1 MSQVCSPERAPAVA
15 GYFYPGEPDKLAATV
30 KSLLNAAERPG
41 TQEIIDKPLMIMVPH
56 AGYIYSGKVAAECLA
71 RTRLPE
77 TVFLLGPNHTGK
89 GQRLSVWPGGCWRTP
104 LGSVPVD
111 EGLVKL
117 LTDSDAGFAPDTAAH
132 VGDHCLEVVL
142 PFLQV
147 LVPTVRIVPISV
159 AWPDLKGLKRAAE
172 VLTLALE
179 ALEAEGRAACMLVS
193 SDMSHFLRDD
203 NARSVDAVALERL
216 LALDPEG
223 LFNTVLGQRIS
234 MCGVLPATL
243 ALFAANMRGAAQ
255 ARQTAYATS
264 GDVSGD
270 KGRVVG
276 YSSVIVW

>member
-1 MSQVCSPERAPAVA
+1 MSQACLPERAPAVA

-30 KSLLNAAERPG
+30 KNLLKAAERP
-41 TQEIIDKPLMIMVPH
+41 ENVKVIDRPLMLMVPH

-71 RTRLPE
+71 QARLPE
-77 TVFLLGPNHTGK
+77 TIFLLGPNHTGK
-89 GQRLSVWPGGCWRTP
+89 GRRLAVWPGGCWRTP
-104 LGSVPVD
+104 LGAVPVD
-111 EGLVKL
+111 EDLVKL
-117 LTDSDAGFAPDTAAH
+117 LTESDAGFAPDTAAH
-132 VGDHCLEVVL
+132 AGDHCLEVVL

-147 LVPTVRIVPISV
+147 LVPTVRIIPISV
-159 AWPDLKGLKRAAE
+159 AWPDLNGLRHAAE
-172 VLTLALE
+172 VLTLAMESL
-179 ALEAEGRAACMLVS
+179 AAEGRDACLLVS
-193 SDMSHFLRDD
+193 SDMSHFLQDE
-203 NARSVDAVALERL
+203 NARRVDSVALERL

-243 ALFAANMRGAAQ
+243 ALFAANRRGATQSRQ
-255 ARQTAYATS
+255 AAYATS